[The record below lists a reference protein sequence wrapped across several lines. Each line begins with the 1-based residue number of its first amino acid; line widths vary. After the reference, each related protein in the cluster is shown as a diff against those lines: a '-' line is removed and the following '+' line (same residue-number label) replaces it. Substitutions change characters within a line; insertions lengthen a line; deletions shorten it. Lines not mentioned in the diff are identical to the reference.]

1 VLGLSAVLVL
11 VLLNAACVGGE
22 FALVAVDR
30 SKIQRSADEGNR
42 RARGVLRS
50 LRELS
55 FQLSAAQVG
64 ITVSSLV
71 LGFIAEPTI
80 GVLVEPV
87 VEALGAPESSAAG
100 ISIAVAL
107 VLASVVQMVVGELMP
122 KSFAIANPVATAMV
136 FAGPLRWFSTI
147 LRPLIRL
154 LDGTATATLRLF
166 HVESKD
172 ELASARSLAELGILI
187 RSSAEQLDLAE
198 DEVRMLTRAV
208 RFAGKSAL
216 DVLVPRVDVVTLS
229 AQASVLDLVER
240 SVATGHSRFPV
251 MGDDVDD
258 IVGFVHVKDVL
269 EIAPSERGDIPVARI
284 MKPAVVVPETRE
296 LDSLLSD
303 LRRAGVHLA
312 MVVDEHGGTAGIVTI
327 EDILE
332 EIVGEIEDEYDPI
345 GPPVVGG
352 RFSREIGVVTLE
364 GRTHADEVHERTG
377 LSLPEGDYETL
388 AGFLLDRLGRIPE
401 PGDVVIDHT
410 LGAEFTVIEID
421 GLRISSVRV
430 TRLQPGPSGPS

>member
-1 VLGLSAVLVL
+1 VLGLSAVVLL

-30 SKIQRSADEGNR
+30 ARIQRSADEGNR

-87 VEALGAPESSAAG
+87 VEALGAPESSTKG
-100 ISIAVAL
+100 ISVAVAL

-122 KSFAIANPVATAMV
+122 KTFAIANPAATAMV
-136 FAGPLRWFSTI
+136 FAGPLRWFSTA
-147 LRPLIRL
+147 LRPLIKV

-166 HVESKD
+166 HVESKE

-208 RFAGKSAL
+208 RFAGKTAL
-216 DVLVPRVDVVTLS
+216 DVLVPRVDVVALARDAAVS
-229 AQASVLDLVER
+229 ELVER
-240 SVATGHSRFPV
+240 SRSTGHSRFPV
-251 MGDDVDD
+251 LGDDIDD

-269 EIAPSERGDIPVARI
+269 EIAPVDRAATPVERI
-284 MKPAVVVPETRE
+284 MKPPVVVPETRE
-296 LDSLLSD
+296 LDSLLTD

-332 EIVGEIEDEYDPI
+332 EIVGEIEDEYDAV
-345 GPPVVGG
+345 GPPVAHGRGG
-352 RFSREIGVVTLE
+352 RELGVVTLE
-364 GRTHADEVHERTG
+364 GRAHADELHERTG
-377 LSLPEGDYETL
+377 LVLPEGDYETL
-388 AGFLLDRLGRIPE
+388 AGFLLDRLGRIPV
-401 PGDVVIDHT
+401 PGDVVADAA
-410 LGAEFTVIEID
+410 LGAVFTVAEMD
-421 GLRISSVRV
+421 GLRIASVAVERV
-430 TRLQPGPSGPS
+430 GGAS

>member
-1 VLGLSAVLVL
+1 MLGLSAVLLL

-22 FALVAVDR
+22 FALIAVDR
-30 SKIQRSADEGNR
+30 TKIQRQADEGNR

-80 GVLVEPV
+80 GRLVKPV
-87 VEALGAPESSAAG
+87 VEALGAPESSASG
-100 ISIAVAL
+100 ISVAVAL
-107 VLASVVQMVVGELMP
+107 VLAAVVQMVVGELMP

-136 FAGPLRWFSTI
+136 FAGPLRWFSTA
-147 LRPLIRL
+147 LRPLIRV
-154 LDGTATATLRLF
+154 LDSTATATLRLF
-166 HVESKD
+166 HVESKE
-172 ELASARSLAELGILI
+172 ELASVRSLAELGILI

-198 DEVRMLTRAV
+198 DEVKMLTRAV

-216 DVLVPRVDVVTLS
+216 DVLVPRVDVVTLPG
-229 AQASVLDLVER
+229 AASVAELVER
-240 SVATGHSRFPV
+240 SRATGHSRFPV
-251 MGDDVDD
+251 LGDDIDD

-269 EIAPSERGDIPVARI
+269 EIAPADRAATSVTRI
-284 MKPAVVVPETRE
+284 MKPPVVVPETRE
-296 LDSLLSD
+296 LDSLLTD

-332 EIVGEIEDEYDPI
+332 EIVGEIEDEYDPVVPAAAPAR
-345 GPPVVGG
+345 GP
-352 RFSREIGVVTLE
+352 REVGVVTLE
-364 GRTHADEVHERTG
+364 GRAHADEVHERTG
-377 LSLPEGDYETL
+377 LVLPEGDYETL

-401 PGDVVIDHT
+401 AGDVVVDT
-410 LGAEFTVIEID
+410 ALGVALTVVEMD
-421 GLRISSVRV
+421 GLRIASVRIE
-430 TRLQPGPSGPS
+430 RGQAGS